1 MLKNEPIFK
10 DIAYE
15 INEFT
20 KDCIFVAHNVDFD
33 FRVLKKEFSRI
44 GINFKRK
51 LMCTIEISK
60 IVFPEKESYSL
71 GKLVSSLGIEIKNRH
86 RADGDA
92 EATLHLFKML
102 KSKIKEKELYKFIR
116 LYNGLK
122 F

>member
-1 MLKNEPIFK
+1 MLKGEPIFK
-10 DIAYE
+10 DISHE

-20 KDCIFVAHNVDFD
+20 EDCIFVAHNVDFD

-44 GINFKRK
+44 GIKFKRK

-71 GKLVSSLGIEIKNRH
+71 GKLVSSLGIEINNRH

-116 LYNGLK
+116 LYNG
-122 F
+122 